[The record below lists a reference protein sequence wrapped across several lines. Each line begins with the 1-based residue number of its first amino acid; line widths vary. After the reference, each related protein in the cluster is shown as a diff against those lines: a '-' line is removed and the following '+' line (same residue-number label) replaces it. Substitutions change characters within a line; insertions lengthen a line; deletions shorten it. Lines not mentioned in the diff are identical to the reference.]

1 MKKLKI
7 GLFMDDFYPSINGVI
22 QVMDN
27 YARRLS
33 KIADVVIV
41 VPEVNKNYID
51 NFPYKVIRIKSHP
64 LRIADYHVAN
74 VLLSRKEE
82 KMLLDEKFDIIHI
95 HSPAIMGMH
104 GLKIGKKLNVPVI
117 ATIHTQFQKEFKR
130 YAKSDLIANSMI
142 KVIMKIF
149 NKCYKCYA
157 VNEGIADLYYSFG
170 AKERP
175 EVLPNGTDLKLISSS
190 CHKKINKKYGFK
202 ENERILLFLGRVNI
216 LKNVLFIVDVAK
228 HLKDKG
234 FDFKLMFVG
243 TLEDGDVLIKKINKL
258 GLNDDIVITGKIMDR
273 ELITEI
279 YNRADLFVFPSIY
292 DASSLVQIEA
302 SSQKTPT
309 IFIDGAI
316 TACNV
321 TNNVNGFLAPNDPK
335 MFANRI
341 IEIFNDPKLYK
352 KVSEGAYRDLYKN
365 WDDLAKEV
373 FQEYQSIIKEYNK
386 SKKNSK

>member
-1 MKKLKI
+1 
-7 GLFMDDFYPSINGVI
+7 
-22 QVMDN
+22 
-27 YARRLS
+27 
-33 KIADVVIV
+33 
-41 VPEVNKNYID
+41 
-51 NFPYKVIRIKSHP
+51 
-64 LRIADYHVAN
+64 
-74 VLLSRKEE
+74 
-82 KMLLDEKFDIIHI
+82 
-95 HSPAIMGMH
+95 
-104 GLKIGKKLNVPVI
+104 
-117 ATIHTQFQKEFKR
+117 
-130 YAKSDLIANSMI
+130 
-142 KVIMKIF
+142 
-149 NKCYKCYA
+149 
-157 VNEGIADLYYSFG
+157 
-170 AKERP
+170 
-175 EVLPNGTDLKLISSS
+175 
-190 CHKKINKKYGFK
+190 
-202 ENERILLFLGRVNI
+202 
-216 LKNVLFIVDVAK
+216 
-228 HLKDKG
+228 
-234 FDFKLMFVG
+234 MFVG

-341 IEIFNDPKLYK
+341 IEIFNDPELYK